1 MKIEDYIIILK
12 IIKIFVFDFSTFYVS
27 RKIINSKNID
37 VNKKF
42 YKKMLEIVLI
52 FIISNISIFIETK
65 SNKFYS
71 VIYLILFYAIMFSK
85 IEQINI
91 GSAIIVN
98 LISVGIN
105 FVVFSIAVVICG
117 IVPSFLN
124 QINII
129 YATIFIFVV
138 YILLLKL
145 FFLHK
150 KLKNGFSF
158 IQKNIRDE
166 NIDNIIL
173 CVSVSLIFLITI
185 LTKKNSSELNST
197 FIAVI
202 IISIIMF
209 ITISKSFQLY
219 Y

>member
-117 IVPSFLN
+117 IVLAF
-124 QINII
+124 
-129 YATIFIFVV
+129 
-138 YILLLKL
+138 
-145 FFLHK
+145 
-150 KLKNGFSF
+150 
-158 IQKNIRDE
+158 
-166 NIDNIIL
+166 
-173 CVSVSLIFLITI
+173 
-185 LTKKNSSELNST
+185 
-197 FIAVI
+197 
-202 IISIIMF
+202 
-209 ITISKSFQLY
+209 
-219 Y
+219 